1 MERRT
6 QKPRRGNH
14 KAQGRQSA
22 VVFDHLSMV
31 EFIFGRELA
40 VYDDDNLFYFYQPRS
55 NLHFL
60 SSVNSSS
67 DFRY

>member
-40 VYDDDNLFYFYQPRS
+40 VYDDNMFYFYQLRL
-55 NLHFL
+55 NLCFL

>member
-40 VYDDDNLFYFYQPRS
+40 VYDDNLFYFYQPRS
-55 NLHFL
+55 NLCLL

-67 DFRY
+67 DSQY